1 MARSHIEEKLSR
13 VAQLVGEH
21 CDPLSSTNLWDALDT
36 SSKRMNDKWF
46 ISSILVMPLVF

>member
-21 CDPLSSTNLWDALDT
+21 CDPLSFTNLWDALDT